1 MSDTMDFIETP
12 PKDYAKKAKSGV
24 AKTKITKPKKVE
36 NMNKEQYKKTKAA
49 HKVAIRKLKQDIKKH
64 KMLIKQA
71 KLVYKITKM
80 KESAK

>member
-1 MSDTMDFIETP
+1 MSDGLEFEETP
-12 PKDYAKKAKSGV
+12 AKDYKRKPKTDV